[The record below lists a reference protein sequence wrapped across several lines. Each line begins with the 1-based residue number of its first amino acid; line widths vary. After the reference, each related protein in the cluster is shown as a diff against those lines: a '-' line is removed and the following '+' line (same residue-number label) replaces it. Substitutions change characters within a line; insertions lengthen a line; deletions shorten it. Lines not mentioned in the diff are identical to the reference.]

1 MLPQALR
8 AVSRSALR
16 EKNMRRIFG
25 QGSIA
30 LSLLFGSAACRQSA
44 QPPPSLKAV
53 PVAAQPATT
62 EELQQ
67 NPTVPRRVPTYRF
80 EVVNTYPHD
89 GAAFTQGLVYHQG
102 QLYESTGLQGQSS
115 LRRVELETGRVL
127 RKVDIPQQ
135 YFGEGLVL
143 FNNKFIQL
151 TWVSGVAFV
160 YDFNSFEQVG
170 SFRYSGEGWGITDD
184 GQQLIMSD
192 GTADLRFLDPTN
204 FQEKRRVTV
213 KDNGRSINR
222 LNELEYIKGEIWA
235 NVWYTDRIVRIQPA
249 TGNVIGWIDL
259 AGLLATADNV
269 GGRADVLNGI
279 AYDAERDRI
288 FITGKLWPKL
298 FEVRVVEQRTELKP
312 RVVR

>member
-8 AVSRSALR
+8 AVSSSASR
-16 EKNMRRIFG
+16 GKIMRRTFG

-30 LSLLFGSAACRQSA
+30 LSLLLGSTACRQSA

-53 PVAAQPATT
+53 PAAAQSTT
-62 EELQQ
+62 EEQQQ
-67 NPTVPRRVPTYRF
+67 NPIVPVRVPTYRV
-80 EVVNTYPHD
+80 EVVNAYPHD
-89 GAAFTQGLVYHQG
+89 GTAFTQGLVYHQG
-102 QLYESTGLQGQSS
+102 QLYESTGLERQSS

-127 RKVDIPQQ
+127 RKVDILPQ

-151 TWVSGVAFV
+151 TWVHGIALQ
-160 YDFNSFEQVG
+160 YDFNSFEQTG
-170 SFRYSGEGWGITDD
+170 SFRYSGEGWGITHD

-192 GTADLRFLDPTN
+192 GTADIRFLDPTN

-213 KDNGRSINR
+213 TDNGRPINR
-222 LNELEYIKGEIWA
+222 LNELEYVKGEIWA

-249 TGNVIGWIDL
+249 TGNVVGWIDL
-259 AGLLATADNV
+259 AGLLNPADNPN
-269 GGRADVLNGI
+269 GRADVLNGI

-298 FEVRVVEQRTELKP
+298 FEIRVIEQKAELKP
-312 RVVR
+312 RVIR